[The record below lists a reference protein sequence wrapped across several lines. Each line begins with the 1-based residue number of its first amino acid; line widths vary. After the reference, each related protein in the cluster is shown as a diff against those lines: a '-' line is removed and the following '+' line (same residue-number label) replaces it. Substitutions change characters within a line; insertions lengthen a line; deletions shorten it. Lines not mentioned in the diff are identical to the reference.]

1 MTRDNVTFVT
11 LVGSACGVFSALH
24 NTQTPPTPL
33 SPGQQVAWRNR
44 SSRRYNTLQ
53 TPENSPLSNLKL
65 LGVSDGNS
73 PQSHAESQVCRVSYL
88 KSDPCVPSRCNSLS
102 RRAAC
107 GVANGRCGGPGCHDL
122 ATSSPL
128 DGTES
133 GGCGS
138 ICGTLAN
145 RGANERD
152 ASIQHAKTPSSTD
165 SGKAAKHC

>member
-1 MTRDNVTFVT
+1 MPFLPSTTPK
-11 LVGSACGVFSALH
+11 LLPLPSALDSKAREE
-24 NTQTPPTPL
+24 TTPPGAITVHAANPQISRWGAL
-33 SPGQQVAWRNR
+33 SSA
-44 SSRRYNTLQ
+44 
-53 TPENSPLSNLKL
+53 
-65 LGVSDGNS
+65 SDGNS
-73 PQSHAESQVCRVSYL
+73 QSHAEALQVPRVSYP
-88 KSDPCVPSRCNSLS
+88 KSDSCVPSRCNSLS

-138 ICGTLAN
+138 ICGTLEN
-145 RGANERD
+145 RGANKRD
-152 ASIQHAKTPSSTD
+152 ASIQHSKTPSGTD